1 MSTVQVERVISM
13 FYYRRAARTLARQS
27 YPGHPLLV
35 SLKRDEHFLNM
46 DFETC
51 VLKVIALCTRA

>member
-1 MSTVQVERVISM
+1 M

-51 VLKVIALCTRA
+51 VLQVTALCTRA